1 MDHIRDKGDS
11 TLRESIEE
19 GKGVGIPDGPF
30 QADSEMDIP
39 EQDTNEPDM
48 NEQYPETVAEHPVVE
63 NMELPVAEHP
73 VVEDLDEHV
82 HPPETG
88 ICRYPQHQRR
98 PPDTIE
104 LGTIIRYLSVRE
116 CSVVAYF
123 YLLPVRM
130 RSGRLVFSVSSLP
143 RCTCHVLLNLLYY
156 IPDLQTCRDCMATSL

>member
-19 GKGVGIPDGPF
+19 GKGVGIPDGPY

-48 NEQYPETVAEHPVVE
+48 NEQYPEMVAEHPVVE

-73 VVEDLDEHV
+73 VVEDADEHV

-98 PPDTIE
+98 PPDH
-104 LGTIIRYLSVRE
+104 Y
-116 CSVVAYF
+116 
-123 YLLPVRM
+123 
-130 RSGRLVFSVSSLP
+130 
-143 RCTCHVLLNLLYY
+143 
-156 IPDLQTCRDCMATSL
+156 